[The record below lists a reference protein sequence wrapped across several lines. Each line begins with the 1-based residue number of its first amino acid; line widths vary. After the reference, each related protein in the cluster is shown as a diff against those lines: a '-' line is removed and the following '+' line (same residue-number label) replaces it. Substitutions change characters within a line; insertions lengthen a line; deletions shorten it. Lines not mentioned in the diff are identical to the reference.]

1 MSCQHT
7 TAAVHIQ
14 NKCVASSASLKNS
27 KTDNASLQVKIN
39 YERERERESWNIQEP
54 KSLRHHNCLIYFI
67 NEKLQMIKK

>member
-39 YERERERESWNIQEP
+39 YERERERIVEYSRAQKFKTP
-54 KSLRHHNCLIYFI
+54 
-67 NEKLQMIKK
+67 